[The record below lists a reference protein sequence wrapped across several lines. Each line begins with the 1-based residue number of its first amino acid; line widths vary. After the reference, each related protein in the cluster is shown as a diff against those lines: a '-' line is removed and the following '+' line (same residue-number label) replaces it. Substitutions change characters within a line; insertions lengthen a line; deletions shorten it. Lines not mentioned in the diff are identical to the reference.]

1 MSDSSIGAR
10 SSERGRGR
18 FDRAPVSPG
27 PEYVIED
34 SLGYLVNRAARSLAH
49 QLAEELRP
57 TGVAI
62 GQWRVLLSLWSR
74 DGMSQAELSR
84 EIAIEPP
91 TMVRTIDRMA
101 RDGLVSRALDPD
113 DGRLS
118 RIYLTER
125 GRSLRDE
132 LVPLAVAVNEEILKR
147 LTANEA
153 RTLRRLL
160 TKLLTDSGSSL
171 SSVPP
176 KG

>member
-1 MSDSSIGAR
+1 MGAR
-10 SSERGRGR
+10 ATERDHRRPDPAAESGGRE
-18 FDRAPVSPG
+18 F
-27 PEYVIED
+27 VIED

-91 TMVRTIDRMA
+91 TMVRTIDRMV
-101 RDGLVSRALDPD
+101 RDGLVTRVPDPA
-113 DGRLS
+113 DGRVT

-125 GRSLRDE
+125 GRALRDE
-132 LVPLAVAVNEEILKR
+132 LVPKAAAVNARNLGRMTEREG
-147 LTANEA
+147 

-160 TKLLTDSGSSL
+160 RKLLVEADR
-171 SSVPP
+171 
-176 KG
+176 